1 MGCFKPGRYPH
12 LKKTA
17 RKKEGL
23 TVYALMEN
31 SIPEKSCLKPSMLTD
46 VDPASLPADFDM
58 NNPLVPL
65 RNASNRIADKGTH
78 DTTSVVTTGIQPM
91 GSLGTRGPLT
101 GSGKM
106 DMHPMP
112 GMDSA
117 SLSNGGMGGRN
128 SFNGQGMGFG
138 SGLNGDAKLSVDV
151 TVSGGME
158 QASALIAAAMQQHQQ
173 RQ

>member
-1 MGCFKPGRYPH
+1 M
-12 LKKTA
+12 
-17 RKKEGL
+17 
-23 TVYALMEN
+23 YALMEN